1 MNIEPTPHSPL
12 FSRTQGSGP
21 TVVCLHS
28 SSGSHAQWRG
38 LTDALAGR
46 CQTIAPDLFGHGRSP
61 EWPMGYANTLHVDAH
76 GVSALMRAAAG
87 SLATRGIH
95 LVGHSYGGAV
105 AMQIALHH
113 PRWVRSLTL
122 YEPVPFG
129 VMRAM
134 APADAALGEI
144 EDIAHSVE
152 AMVNRNELEGAARIF
167 VGYWGGPSAWEALGP
182 AQRAAVA
189 ARIATVPRHF
199 DALFRANWNPRVL
212 GSLNMPI
219 LLMRGS
225 KSRLPARRVAELLG
239 HALPHLQRVEV
250 AGAGHLGPMTHE
262 REVTARML
270 AFLEANAGLP
280 QAAQATRED
289 LSVLV

>member
-1 MNIEPTPHSPL
+1 MNITLTPRSPL
-12 FSRTQGSGP
+12 FSRTQGSGS
-21 TVVCLHS
+21 VLVCLHS

-38 LTDALAGR
+38 LTDALGGR
-46 CQTIAPDLFGHGRSP
+46 CQTISPDLFGHGRSP
-61 EWPMGYANTLHVDAH
+61 DWPMGYANTLHVDAH
-76 GVSALMRAAAG
+76 GVSALMRAAAS

-129 VMRAM
+129 VMRSM

-152 AMVNRNELEGAARIF
+152 AMVHRNELEGAARIF
-167 VGYWGGPSAWEALGP
+167 VGYWGGASAWEALGP
-182 AQRAAVA
+182 AQRTAVA

-199 DALFRANWNPRVL
+199 DALLRANWNPRVL
-212 GSLNMPI
+212 SCLNMPI
-219 LLMRGS
+219 LLIRGS
-225 KSRLPARRVAELLG
+225 NSRLPARRVSELLG
-239 HALPHLQRVEV
+239 HALPHIQRLEV

-262 REVTARML
+262 PEVSARML

-280 QAAQATRED
+280 QAAQTSEPA
-289 LSVLV
+289 LA